1 MQCPRCGNTDSAW
14 FYQGSRGFYCR
25 RCIRFGRIMLEE
37 EQEPVS
43 LNETGDD
50 VSEYVLKYP
59 LTPAQKRIGHEAALK
74 IRSTDVLLKA
84 ATGAGKTEMT
94 VETIADTLA
103 RKEKIIFAIPRR
115 QVVLELAE
123 RFRQIFPKAKVV
135 AVCGGHTEETDGDLI
150 VCTTH
155 QLARYTPGGCDVL
168 IIDEPDAYPFKSSFV
183 LMGISRSAVKGHTM
197 FLTATPDAEL
207 KARVRK
213 GDLYQLE
220 LNERPHGHP
229 IPVPQLKTGSRP
241 LLFLYLIRWLRSH
254 AEHPRM
260 VFVPTIAMANVLA
273 KLLKAVFPE
282 TMVLTSKTEK
292 RDDEIA
298 RYRKQR
304 HGIVVTTTVLERG
317 VTVPGIDVCVFEAGH
332 RVFDEAALIQ
342 MAGRAGRSFQFPTG
356 SVLFLTR
363 KRSALAEQCI
373 KEIEEANRSCTKQDV

>member
-1 MQCPRCGNTDSAW
+1 
-14 FYQGSRGFYCR
+14 
-25 RCIRFGRIMLEE
+25 
-37 EQEPVS
+37 
-43 LNETGDD
+43 
-50 VSEYVLKYP
+50 
-59 LTPAQKRIGHEAALK
+59 
-74 IRSTDVLLKA
+74 
-84 ATGAGKTEMT
+84 
-94 VETIADTLA
+94 
-103 RKEKIIFAIPRR
+103 
-115 QVVLELAE
+115 
-123 RFRQIFPKAKVV
+123 
-135 AVCGGHTEETDGDLI
+135 
-150 VCTTH
+150 
-155 QLARYTPGGCDVL
+155 
-168 IIDEPDAYPFKSSFV
+168 
-183 LMGISRSAVKGHTM
+183 M

-273 KLLKAVFPE
+273 KLLKAVFTE
-282 TMVLTSKTEK
+282 TMVLTSKTDK

-317 VTVPGIDVCVFEAGH
+317 VTVPGVDVCVFEAGH

-373 KEIEEANRSCTKQDV
+373 REIEEANRSCTKQDV